1 METSL
6 AVIDY
11 VIIGVYMAFSIGVG
25 IYFSKKA
32 SASTDDYFVGGRS
45 MPWWLIG
52 TSMVATTFASDTPLA
67 MTEMVRE
74 HGLWRNWFWWN
85 ACIAQVMAVF
95 LFARLWRRARV
106 TTDNELLEIR
116 YHGKPAAALRGFKAV
131 YFAVIFNFL
140 VMGWVIRAMAAVV
153 TTMMDVNQWV
163 AITGCII
170 VALVY
175 AVLSGFYGVVATD
188 LVQFVIA
195 IGGSIYLAV
204 IAVSKIGGIDVLKAK
219 IMDNPDQGQKIFDL
233 FPPLSG
239 EIGGSFVGFLL
250 FMLVMWWAHPY
261 SDGGGYIIQRM
272 SSCKNEKHSLLATL
286 YFTVL
291 NMVRGW
297 PWIIVA
303 MVSLVLFPD
312 LSGTKHGDTGAYP
325 MVMNTYLT
333 AGFKGLL
340 VTSFLAAFMSTI
352 DTHLNWGASYLMNDV
367 YQRFIKPEASQKH
380 YVRVTQLIV
389 VLLMVGAGIVAGL
402 LTSISAAWEFA
413 FLMGSGL
420 GLVLVLRWFWW
431 RITAISEIVALGTS
445 AFLAFLNLI
454 LTYTIPDMVIFGFTV
469 AEMPLH
475 IKAFLIIPV
484 TIVAWVVATF
494 ATRPTPTATLIGF
507 YKRVRPGGLWKVI
520 PEELRNSE
528 DNILGIGFVW
538 DWLAGLALSFGLTFG
553 TGALIFKEW
562 KMAAI
567 YMGAAALGGFR
578 VYLTIR
584 KIPDT
589 DDAEA

>member
-1 METSL
+1 MEPTL
-6 AVIDY
+6 ATLDY
-11 VIIGVYMAFSIGVG
+11 VIIAIYMVFSIGVG

-32 SASTDDYFVGGRS
+32 SKSTDDYFVGGRA

-85 ACIAQVMAVF
+85 ACIAQIMAVF

-116 YHGKPAAALRGFKAV
+116 YSGKPAAALRGFKAI

-140 VMGWVIRAMAAVV
+140 VMGWVIRAMAAVI
-153 TTMMDVNQWV
+153 TTMMPINQWV
-163 AITGCII
+163 AIIACII
-170 VALVY
+170 VALIY

-188 LVQFVIA
+188 MVQFVIA

-204 IAVSKIGGIDVLKAK
+204 IAVNKIGGVEVLKAK
-219 IMDNPDQGQKIFDL
+219 IMANPEQGEKIFDL

-239 EIGGSFVGFLL
+239 EIGGPFVGFLL

-286 YFTVL
+286 YFSVL

-297 PWIIVA
+297 PWIMVA
-303 MVSLVLFPD
+303 LVSLVLFPD
-312 LSGTKHGDTGAYP
+312 LSNVEGGDTAAYP
-325 MVMNTYLT
+325 LVMNTYLGV
-333 AGFKGLL
+333 GFKGLL

-352 DTHLNWGASYLMNDV
+352 DTHLNWGASYIMTDV
-367 YQRFIKPEASQKH
+367 YQRFIKKDGTQQH
-380 YVRVTQLIV
+380 YMRVTKVVV
-389 VLLMVGAGIVAGL
+389 VLLMVGAGIVAAM

-431 RITAISEIVALGTS
+431 RITAISEIVALGSS
-445 AFLAFLNLI
+445 AFLAFLNLA
-454 LTYTIPDMVIFGFTV
+454 LTIMAPDMEFLGFTM
-469 AEMPLH
+469 ATMPLH
-475 IKAFLIIPV
+475 IKAFLIIPL
-484 TIVAWVVATF
+484 TIVAWVTATF
-494 ATRPTPTATLIGF
+494 LTRPTPTATLIEF
-507 YKRVRPGGLWKVI
+507 YKRVSPGGAWSVLPDEIRKSGNPV
-520 PEELRNSE
+520 LN
-528 DNILGIGFVW
+528 GGFVW
-538 DWLAGLALSFGLTFG
+538 DWLGGLALAFGLTFG
-553 TGALIFKEW
+553 IGALIFQNW
-562 KMAAI
+562 LPALLYVAMATA
-567 YMGAAALGGFR
+567 GGLR
-578 VYLTIR
+578 VAWTI
-584 KIPDT
+584 KQMPDS
-589 DDAEA
+589 

>member
-1 METSL
+1 MEPTL
-6 AVIDY
+6 ATLDY
-11 VIIGVYMAFSIGVG
+11 VIIATYMVFSIGVG
-25 IYFSKKA
+25 VYFSKKA
-32 SASTDDYFVGGRS
+32 SGSTDDYFVGGRA

-85 ACIAQVMAVF
+85 ACIAQIMAVF
-95 LFARLWRRARV
+95 LFARLWRRAQV

-116 YHGKPAAALRGFKAV
+116 YSGKPAAALRGFKAI

-153 TTMMDVNQWV
+153 TTMMPINQWV
-163 AITGCII
+163 AIVACII
-170 VALVY
+170 VALIY

-204 IAVSKIGGIDVLKAK
+204 IAVSKIGGVEVLKEK
-219 IMDNPDQGQKIFDL
+219 IMSNPEQGEKIFDL

-239 EIGGSFVGFLL
+239 EIGGPFVGFLL

-286 YFTVL
+286 YFAVL

-297 PWIIVA
+297 PWIMVA
-303 MVSLVLFPD
+303 LVSLVLFPD
-312 LSGTKHGDTGAYP
+312 LSGTEAGDTGAYP
-325 MVMNTYLT
+325 LVMNTYLGV
-333 AGFKGLL
+333 GFKGLL

-352 DTHLNWGASYLMNDV
+352 DTHLNWGASYIMTDV
-367 YQRFIKPEASQKH
+367 YQRFIKKDGSQKH
-380 YVRVTQLIV
+380 YLRVTRVVV
-389 VLLMVGAGIVAGL
+389 VLLMVGAGIVASL

-431 RITAISEIVALGTS
+431 RITAISEIVALGSS

-454 LTYTIPDMVIFGFTV
+454 LTIAVPEMEILGFQV
-469 AEMPLH
+469 ATMPLH
-475 IKAFLIIPV
+475 IKAFLIIPL
-484 TIVAWVVATF
+484 TIVAWVAATF
-494 ATRPTPTATLIGF
+494 LTRPTPTATLIEF
-507 YKRVRPGGLWKVI
+507 YKRVSPGGAWSVLPDEVRKSGNPV
-520 PEELRNSE
+520 LNV
-528 DNILGIGFVW
+528 GFIW
-538 DWLAGLALSFGLTFG
+538 DWLGGLALAFGLTFG
-553 TGALIFKEW
+553 IGALIFQNW
-562 KMAAI
+562 APALLYIVMATA
-567 YMGAAALGGFR
+567 GGLR
-578 VYLTIR
+578 VAWTI
-584 KIPDT
+584 KQMPDS
-589 DDAEA
+589 

>member
-1 METSL
+1 MEPTL
-6 AVIDY
+6 ATLDY
-11 VIIGVYMAFSIGVG
+11 AIIAIYMVFSIGVG

-32 SASTDDYFVGGRS
+32 SGSTDDYFVGGRA

-85 ACIAQVMAVF
+85 ACIAQIMAVF

-116 YHGKPAAALRGFKAV
+116 YFGKAAAALRGFKAV

-153 TTMMDVNQWV
+153 TTMMPVNQWV
-163 AITGCII
+163 AIVACIV
-170 VALVY
+170 VALIY

-188 LVQFVIA
+188 LVQLIIA
-195 IGGSIYLAV
+195 LGGSIYLAV
-204 IAVSKIGGIDVLKAK
+204 LAVSKIGGVEVLKQK
-219 IMDNPDQGQKIFDL
+219 IISNPDQGERIFDL

-239 EIGGSFVGFLL
+239 EIGGPFVGFLL

-286 YFTVL
+286 YFAVL

-297 PWIIVA
+297 PWIMVA
-303 MVSLVLFPD
+303 LVSLVLFPD
-312 LSGTKHGDTGAYP
+312 LSGTETGDTGAYP
-325 MVMNTYLT
+325 LVMNTYLGV
-333 AGFKGLL
+333 GFKGLL

-352 DTHLNWGASYLMNDV
+352 DTHLNWGASYIMTDV
-367 YQRFIKPEASQKH
+367 YQRFIKKDGTVKH
-380 YVRVTQLIV
+380 YLAVTRIVV
-389 VLLMVGAGIVAGL
+389 VLLMVGAGIVASL

-431 RITAISEIVALGTS
+431 RITAISEIVALGSS
-445 AFLAFLNLI
+445 AFLAFLNLMLTIFAPQVEI
-454 LTYTIPDMVIFGFTV
+454 LGFPVET
-469 AEMPLH
+469 MPLH
-475 IKAFLIIPV
+475 IKAFLIIPL
-484 TIVAWVVATF
+484 TIVAWVTATLL
-494 ATRPTPTATLIGF
+494 TRPTPVATLMEF
-507 YKRVRPGGLWKVI
+507 YKRVSPGGAWGVLPDDVRKAGNPV
-520 PEELRNSE
+520 
-528 DNILGIGFVW
+528 LGIGFLW
-538 DWLAGLALSFGLTFG
+538 DWLGGLSLAFGLTFG
-553 TGALIFKEW
+553 IGAIIFQNW
-562 KMAAI
+562 IPALV
-567 YMGAAALGGFR
+567 YVAAATAGGLR
-578 VYLTIR
+578 VAWTI
-584 KIPDT
+584 KQMPDS
-589 DDAEA
+589 